1 MNYRHAFHAGGFA
14 DVIKHIVL
22 VRMMTY
28 LQDKPAAFRVIDTH
42 AGAGL
47 YDLTGEEARRSGEWL
62 TGIARL
68 MQARFS
74 EAAAPLVGPY
84 LDIVRA
90 FNPPARFAA
99 YPGSPLI
106 ARALLRPQDRLTAC
120 EIEPQARK
128 RLIDALRRDTQARVV
143 DLDGWT
149 ALPAFVPPKERRG
162 LVLID
167 PPFEQKDEFE
177 RMADG
182 FAAAFGK
189 WPTGSYLLWYPVKS
203 RRAADGFAR
212 HVAEVAGSGARPAKC
227 LRLEFSV
234 APQSAEGRLNSTGL
248 VIVNPPWTLRDELK
262 AILPELEKPLGQGGA
277 GRFRLEALEAV
288 RAAHGKA
295 GVKSPIWAVV
305 NSRGTV
311 LCSPPIGLALRS
323 ASANGSGGVTRPRG
337 FSVGPA
343 FEPALRRWPT
353 VPAAYVRSL
362 PISRSCVAAEQ
373 HTGEVS
379 RWP

>member
-22 VRMMTY
+22 VRMLTY
-28 LQDKPAAFRVIDTH
+28 LQEKPAPFRVIDTH

-47 YDLTGEEARRSGEWL
+47 YDLTSDEARRGGEWL
-62 TGIARL
+62 TGIARI

-74 EAAAPLVGPY
+74 ETTAPLLKPY

-90 FNPPARFAA
+90 FNPERDLKA

-106 ARALLRPQDRLTAC
+106 ARTLLRPQDRLTAC
-120 EIEPQARK
+120 EVEPKARK

-143 DLDGWT
+143 DLDGWL

-167 PPFEQKDEFE
+167 PPYEQKDEFE
-177 RMADG
+177 RLAAG
-182 FAAAFGK
+182 FTEAFAK

-203 RRAADGFAR
+203 RRATDDLAR
-212 HVAEVAGSGARPAKC
+212 HVADVVGAGPSPGKV

-234 APQSAEGRLNSTGL
+234 APQVAGAPLASAGL
-248 VIVNPPWTLRDELK
+248 LMVNPPWTLMAELK

-277 GRFRLEALEAV
+277 GRFRLETP
-288 RAAHGKA
+288 
-295 GVKSPIWAVV
+295 KS
-305 NSRGTV
+305 
-311 LCSPPIGLALRS
+311 
-323 ASANGSGGVTRPRG
+323 
-337 FSVGPA
+337 
-343 FEPALRRWPT
+343 
-353 VPAAYVRSL
+353 
-362 PISRSCVAAEQ
+362 
-373 HTGEVS
+373 
-379 RWP
+379 

>member
-22 VRMMTY
+22 VRILTY
-28 LQDKPAAFRVIDTH
+28 LQEKPAAFRVIDSH

-47 YDLTGEEARRSGEWL
+47 YDLTSEEARRGGEWL
-62 TGIARL
+62 TGIARV

-74 EAAAPLVGPY
+74 EATLPLMKPY

-90 FNPPARFAA
+90 FNPERELKA

-120 EIEPQARK
+120 EVEPKARK

-143 DLDGWT
+143 DLDGWL

-177 RMADG
+177 RLAAG
-182 FAAAFGK
+182 FTQAFVK
-189 WPTGSYLLWYPVKS
+189 WPTGSYVLWYPVKS
-203 RRAADGFAR
+203 RRATDTLAR
-212 HVAEVAGSGARPAKC
+212 HVAEVVGSGPSPGKT

-234 APQSAEGRLNSTGL
+234 APQAADTALAATGL
-248 VIVNPPWTLRDELK
+248 LIVNPPWTLQSELK
-262 AILPELEKPLGQGGA
+262 AILAELEKPLGQGGA
-277 GRFRLEALEAV
+277 GRFRLETP
-288 RAAHGKA
+288 K
-295 GVKSPIWAVV
+295 P
-305 NSRGTV
+305 
-311 LCSPPIGLALRS
+311 
-323 ASANGSGGVTRPRG
+323 
-337 FSVGPA
+337 
-343 FEPALRRWPT
+343 
-353 VPAAYVRSL
+353 
-362 PISRSCVAAEQ
+362 
-373 HTGEVS
+373 
-379 RWP
+379 

>member
-22 VRMMTY
+22 VRMLIY
-28 LQDKPAAFRVIDTH
+28 LQEKQAAFRVIDTH

-47 YDLTGEEARRSGEWL
+47 YDLTAEEARRSGEWL
-62 TGIARL
+62 TGIARI

-74 EAAAPLVGPY
+74 ETTLPLVMPY

-90 FNPPARFAA
+90 FNPDRDLAT

-120 EIEPQARK
+120 EVEAGSRK
-128 RLIDALRRDTQARVV
+128 RLIDALRRDAQARVV
-143 DLDGWT
+143 DLDGWL

-167 PPFEQKDEFE
+167 PPYERKDEFE
-177 RMADG
+177 RLAAG
-182 FAAAFGK
+182 FAEAYAK

-203 RRAADGFAR
+203 RRATDTLAR
-212 HVAEVAGSGARPAKC
+212 QVAGAVGASRPAGKA

-234 APQSAEGRLNSTGL
+234 APQTADTALVSTGL
-248 VIVNPPWTLRDELK
+248 LIVNPPWTLLGELK

-277 GRFRLEALEAV
+277 GRFRLETP
-288 RAAHGKA
+288 K
-295 GVKSPIWAVV
+295 P
-305 NSRGTV
+305 
-311 LCSPPIGLALRS
+311 
-323 ASANGSGGVTRPRG
+323 
-337 FSVGPA
+337 
-343 FEPALRRWPT
+343 
-353 VPAAYVRSL
+353 
-362 PISRSCVAAEQ
+362 
-373 HTGEVS
+373 
-379 RWP
+379 